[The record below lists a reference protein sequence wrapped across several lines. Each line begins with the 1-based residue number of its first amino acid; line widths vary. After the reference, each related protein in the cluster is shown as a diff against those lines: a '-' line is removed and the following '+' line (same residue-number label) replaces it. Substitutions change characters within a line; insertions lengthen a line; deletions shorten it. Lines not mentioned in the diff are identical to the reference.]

1 MLIMVI
7 FVSRVVTYGD
17 FIDLVIF
24 SISNQSEKLMEKL
37 DDLNCNLAPII
48 EIFFVSK
55 INEFSIPKL
64 FYDESNNFFGHK
76 LFARTMIKL

>member
-1 MLIMVI
+1 MVI

-37 DDLNCNLAPII
+37 DDLNCNLAPILK
-48 EIFFVSK
+48 IFLFKKFMNFQSQNYSTMNLTIFLV
-55 INEFSIPKL
+55 INYL
-64 FYDESNNFFGHK
+64 
-76 LFARTMIKL
+76 LAR